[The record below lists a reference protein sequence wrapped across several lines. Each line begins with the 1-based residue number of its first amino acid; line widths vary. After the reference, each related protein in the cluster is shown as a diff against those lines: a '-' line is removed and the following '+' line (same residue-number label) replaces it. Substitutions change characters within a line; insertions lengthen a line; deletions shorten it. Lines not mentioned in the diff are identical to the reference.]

1 MPDFSN
7 LFSAPRKK
15 PAEGGQGSRKD
26 LAEQEVCGKRR
37 SRLKKRGVRLPAD
50 ARKMSLAPTRRRE
63 EDVRR
68 LRLESVVPRGGT
80 VRVFGLGVRASLAR
94 TSGECRISQIS
105 SPRHEKSPPRAGRS
119 VAQRRG
125 FEPPDESPPSHDF
138 QSCSLNHSDISAK
151 PCNHI
156 IFPQKRQLI
165 LRAFRQ
171 KVFGNF
177 LIPPMRRRHGKK
189 REKHAS
195 KRVKSCKKAEEFDI
209 RLCRGVLSCYTVR
222 EQYEPAFSS
231 RQDASCGHSAK
242 PTAALFSSAAPLRK
256 ILHHKIL
263 RGLWYQLCA
272 LPFIVFAIRRYCCI
286 LFTAKHL
293 KIYSPKVRSNQKLRF
308 CPQTRQGPQTVPSAR
323 SRALT
328 QYRGK
333 IRAFDRVPI
342 IPLQYKI
349 REGPMKIRN
358 FPAPLDRALSMV

>member
-1 MPDFSN
+1 MFGGCALKASCRAEELFAFSGSVRARHSREPPGN
-7 LFSAPRKK
+7 AGSLKSLPRATKKARQGRAGIPQRSCGARGLREEGEQALSCKEPGGLFAACELKNAPFSGAFLDRARVL
-15 PAEGGQGSRKD
+15 PREKD
-26 LAEQEVCGKRR
+26 
-37 SRLKKRGVRLPAD
+37 RLKKRGVRLPAD

-177 LIPPMRRRHGKK
+177 LIPPMRGRRGKK

-209 RLCRGVLSCYTVR
+209 RLCRCVLSCYKKWEER
-222 EQYEPAFSS
+222 
-231 RQDASCGHSAK
+231 
-242 PTAALFSSAAPLRK
+242 L
-256 ILHHKIL
+256 
-263 RGLWYQLCA
+263 
-272 LPFIVFAIRRYCCI
+272 
-286 LFTAKHL
+286 
-293 KIYSPKVRSNQKLRF
+293 
-308 CPQTRQGPQTVPSAR
+308 
-323 SRALT
+323 
-328 QYRGK
+328 
-333 IRAFDRVPI
+333 
-342 IPLQYKI
+342 
-349 REGPMKIRN
+349 MKIRN

>member
-1 MPDFSN
+1 MRTSRSFFKSLPRATKKARRGRAGIPQRSCGARGLREEGEQALSCKEPGGLFAAFELKNAPFSGAF
-7 LFSAPRKK
+7 LDRARVLPR
-15 PAEGGQGSRKD
+15 EKD
-26 LAEQEVCGKRR
+26 
-37 SRLKKRGVRLPAD
+37 RLKKRGVRLPAD

-80 VRVFGLGVRASLAR
+80 VRVFGLGARASLAR

-156 IFPQKRQLI
+156 IFPQKMQLI

-177 LIPPMRRRHGKK
+177 LIPPMRGRRGKK

-195 KRVKSCKKAEEFDI
+195 KWVKSCKKAEEFDI

-222 EQYEPAFSS
+222 EQYEPRFFVA
-231 RQDASCGHSAK
+231 AK
-242 PTAALFSSAAPLRK
+242 RVL
-256 ILHHKIL
+256 
-263 RGLWYQLCA
+263 
-272 LPFIVFAIRRYCCI
+272 
-286 LFTAKHL
+286 
-293 KIYSPKVRSNQKLRF
+293 
-308 CPQTRQGPQTVPSAR
+308 
-323 SRALT
+323 
-328 QYRGK
+328 
-333 IRAFDRVPI
+333 RAFGKADRRAFFVCRSSS
-342 IPLQYKI
+342 Q
-349 REGPMKIRN
+349 N
-358 FPAPLDRALSMV
+358 FTS